1 MNQKNVLILGAGM
14 VAPPVVKYFLKKTD
28 YRIVVADQIYSKAE
42 KLAGN
47 SERTEALKL
56 DINEVKKVDGEISQ
70 ADAVISLLPY
80 TFHPVVAEYCIKQ
93 RKHLITASYVSDS
106 MRKLDERA
114 KAAGIILLNEIGLDP
129 GIDHMEAMRI
139 IHKIKDE
146 GGQIDSF
153 ISFCGGLPAPEANT
167 NPLGYK
173 FSWSPLGVLLAGKN
187 QAIYLK
193 NGRNVKVAPEDLFK
207 NPVKIN
213 IEGIGELDGYPNRNS
228 LPYIDI
234 YGIQSATTMLRGTLR
249 YKGWCAFIQAAVEI
263 GLLEEES
270 KNWKGF
276 SYESMIRELIQDT
289 GNADIKTALSDFL
302 YLDIDSDVIKTF
314 EWLGL
319 FQKKPLPLES
329 GSALDILTK
338 NLQAKIQ
345 YKKGERDMIILQHLF
360 HAKYPDGRGKKITS
374 YLIDFGIP
382 DGDTSMARTV
392 GLPLAIGAR
401 LVLEE
406 KIKEIGI
413 QIPVIPQIYR
423 PVLKELNELGIGFK
437 ETININK

>member
-1 MNQKNVLILGAGM
+1 MNQKNILILGAGM
-14 VAPPVVKYFLKKTD
+14 VAPPMIKYFIENSN

-42 KLAGN
+42 KLVGN
-47 SERTEALKL
+47 SERAEALEM
-56 DINEVKKVDGEISQ
+56 DINEVEKVDREISR

-80 TFHPVVAEYCIKQ
+80 NFHPIVAEYCIKL

-114 KAAGIILLNEIGLDP
+114 KTAGIILLNEIGLDP

-146 GGQIDSF
+146 GGQINSF
-153 ISFCGGLPAPEANT
+153 ISYCGGLPAPESNT

-187 QAIYLK
+187 PAKYLK
-193 NGRNVKVAPEDLFK
+193 NGKNVTVAPENLFK
-207 NPVKIN
+207 NPEQIN

-234 YGIQSATTMLRGTLR
+234 YGIQSVKTMLRGTLR
-249 YKGWCAFIQAAVEI
+249 YKGWCEFIQASVAI
-263 GLLEEES
+263 GLLEEKR

-276 SYESMIRELIQDT
+276 SYESMIRELIQDK

-302 YLDIDSDVIKTF
+302 QIKIDSDVIKAF
-314 EWLGL
+314 EWLGF
-319 FQKKPLPLES
+319 FQKKPLPFEP
-329 GSALDILTK
+329 GSALGILTQ
-338 NLQAKIQ
+338 NLQVKLQ
-345 YKKGERDMIILQHLF
+345 YKKGERDMIVLQHLF
-360 HAKYPDGRGKKITS
+360 HAKYPDGRIKKIAS
-374 YLIDFGIP
+374 SLIDFGIP
-382 DGDTSMARTV
+382 DGHTSMARTV
-392 GLPLAIGAR
+392 GLPLAIGTK

-406 KIKEIGI
+406 KIKETGVK
-413 QIPVIPQIYR
+413 IPVIPQIYR
-423 PVLKELNELGIGFK
+423 PVLIELNELGVGFK
-437 ETININK
+437 EIIN

>member
-1 MNQKNVLILGAGM
+1 
-14 VAPPVVKYFLKKTD
+14 
-28 YRIVVADQIYSKAE
+28 
-42 KLAGN
+42 
-47 SERTEALKL
+47 
-56 DINEVKKVDGEISQ
+56 
-70 ADAVISLLPY
+70 
-80 TFHPVVAEYCIKQ
+80 
-93 RKHLITASYVSDS
+93 
-106 MRKLDERA
+106 
-114 KAAGIILLNEIGLDP
+114 
-129 GIDHMEAMRI
+129 
-139 IHKIKDE
+139 
-146 GGQIDSF
+146 
-153 ISFCGGLPAPEANT
+153 
-167 NPLGYK
+167 
-173 FSWSPLGVLLAGKN
+173 
-187 QAIYLK
+187 
-193 NGRNVKVAPEDLFK
+193 
-207 NPVKIN
+207 
-213 IEGIGELDGYPNRNS
+213 
-228 LPYIDI
+228 
-234 YGIQSATTMLRGTLR
+234 
-249 YKGWCAFIQAAVEI
+249 
-263 GLLEEES
+263 
-270 KNWKGF
+270 
-276 SYESMIRELIQDT
+276 MIRELIQDT

-338 NLQAKIQ
+338 NLQAKLQ

>member
-1 MNQKNVLILGAGM
+1 MKQKNILILGAGM
-14 VAPPVVKYFLKKTD
+14 VAPPVIKYFLKYTD
-28 YRIVVADQIYSKAE
+28 YRIVVADQVYSKAE

-56 DINEVKKVDGEISQ
+56 DINEVKKVDGEISR
-70 ADAVISLLPY
+70 ADAVISVLPY
-80 TFHPVVAEYCIKQ
+80 TFHPLVAEYCIKQ

-139 IHKIKDE
+139 IHKIKNE

-187 QAIYLK
+187 QAKYLK
-193 NGRNVKVAPEDLFK
+193 NGRKVKITPEALFK
-207 NPVKIN
+207 NPVKIS

-234 YGIQSATTMLRGTLR
+234 YGIQSVTTMLRGTLR
-249 YKGWCAFIQAAVEI
+249 YKGWCPFIQAVVEI

-270 KNWKGF
+270 RNWKGF
-276 SYESMIRELIQDT
+276 SYESMVRELIQDA
-289 GNADIKTALSDFL
+289 GNDDIKTALSDFL
-302 YLDIDSDVIKTF
+302 HLNIDSDVIKAF
-314 EWLGL
+314 EWLGF

-329 GSALDILTK
+329 GSALDILTQ
-338 NLQAKIQ
+338 NLQVKLQ

-360 HAKYPDGRGKKITS
+360 HAKYPDGRSKKIKS
-374 YLIDFGIP
+374 SLIDFGIP

-406 KIKEIGI
+406 KIKETGI
-413 QIPVIPQIYR
+413 QIPVIPQIYQ
-423 PVLKELNELGIGFK
+423 PVLKELNALGIGFK
-437 ETININK
+437 ETIKQ

>member
-1 MNQKNVLILGAGM
+1 MIQKNILILGAGM
-14 VAPPVVKYFLKKTD
+14 VAPPVIKYFLENTD
-28 YRIVVADQIYSKAE
+28 YRIVVADQVYSKAE

-47 SERTEALKL
+47 SERAKALKL
-56 DINEVKKVDGEISQ
+56 DIHEVKKVEREISL
-70 ADAVISLLPY
+70 ADAVISVLPY
-80 TFHPVVAEYCIKQ
+80 NFHPEVAKYCIKQ

-114 KAAGIILLNEIGLDP
+114 KEAGIILLNEIGLDP

-139 IHKIKDE
+139 IHDIKDE

-187 QAIYLK
+187 QAEYLK
-193 NGRNVKVAPEDLFK
+193 NGRKVKIAPEALLK
-207 NPVKIN
+207 NPLKIN

-228 LPYIDI
+228 LPYIDT
-234 YGIQSATTMLRGTLR
+234 YGIQSTTTMLRGTLR

-263 GLLEEES
+263 GLLGEES

-276 SYESMIRELIQDT
+276 SYESMMRELIQNT

-302 YLDIDSDVIKTF
+302 HLDIDSDVIKAF

-319 FQKKPLPLES
+319 FQKKTLPLEF

-338 NLQAKIQ
+338 NLQANLQ
-345 YKKGERDMIILQHLF
+345 YRKGERDMIILQHLL
-360 HAKYPDGRGKKITS
+360 HAKYPDGRGKKVTS
-374 YLIDFGIP
+374 SLIDFGIP

-392 GLPLAIGAR
+392 GLPLAIGTR
-401 LVLEE
+401 LILEE
-406 KIKEIGI
+406 KISETGI

-423 PVLKELNELGIGFK
+423 PVLKELNALGIGFK
-437 ETININK
+437 ETIKQ

>member
-1 MNQKNVLILGAGM
+1 MKQKKILILGAGM
-14 VAPPVVKYFLKKTD
+14 VAPPAIKYFLNNTD
-28 YRIVVADQIYSKAE
+28 YRIVVVDQVYSKAE

-47 SERTEALKL
+47 SERTVALKL
-56 DINEVKKVDGEISQ
+56 NINDVKKVDEEISR
-70 ADAVISLLPY
+70 ADAVISVLPY
-80 TFHPVVAEYCIKQ
+80 TFHPEVAEYCIKQ
-93 RKHLITASYVSDS
+93 RKHLITASYVNDS

-139 IHKIKDE
+139 IHKTKDE
-146 GGQIDSF
+146 GGQIDSL

-187 QAIYLK
+187 QAEYLR

-207 NPVKIN
+207 NPEKIN

-249 YKGWCAFIQAAVEI
+249 YKGWCPFIEAAAEI
-263 GLLEEES
+263 GLLGEES
-270 KNWKGF
+270 NNWKGF
-276 SYESMIRELIQDT
+276 SYESMMRELIQET
-289 GNADIKTALSDFL
+289 GNADIKIALSNFL
-302 YLDIDSDVIKTF
+302 QLDIDSDVIKAF
-314 EWLGL
+314 EWLGFL
-319 FQKKPLPLES
+319 QRKPLPLES

-338 NLQAKIQ
+338 NLQAKLQ

-360 HAKYPDGRGKKITS
+360 YAKYPDGRCKEIKS
-374 YLIDFGIP
+374 SLIDFGIP

-401 LVLEE
+401 LILEE
-406 KIKEIGI
+406 KINETGV

-423 PVLKELNELGIGFK
+423 PVLRELKALGIGFK
-437 ETININK
+437 EIIN

>member
-1 MNQKNVLILGAGM
+1 MNQKNILIFGAGM
-14 VAPPVVKYFLKKTD
+14 VAPPVIKYFLKNTE
-28 YRIVVADQIYSKAE
+28 YRIVVADQVYSKAE

-47 SERTEALKL
+47 SERTKPIKL
-56 DINEVKKVDGEISQ
+56 DINEGTKVDEEISR
-70 ADAVISLLPY
+70 ADAVISVLPY
-80 TFHPVVAEYCIKQ
+80 AFHPVVAEYCIKQ
-93 RKHLITASYVSDS
+93 RKHLITASYVNDS

-146 GGQIDSF
+146 GGQIDSL

-187 QAIYLK
+187 QAEYLR

-207 NPVKIN
+207 NPEKIN

-249 YKGWCAFIQAAVEI
+249 YKGWCPFIEAAAEI
-263 GLLEEES
+263 GLLGEES
-270 KNWKGF
+270 NNWKGF
-276 SYESMIRELIQDT
+276 SYESMMRELIQET
-289 GNADIKTALSDFL
+289 GNADIKIALSNFL
-302 YLDIDSDVIKTF
+302 QLDIDSDVIKAF
-314 EWLGL
+314 EWLGFL
-319 FQKKPLPLES
+319 QKKPLPLES

-338 NLQAKIQ
+338 NLQAKLQ

-360 HAKYPDGRGKKITS
+360 YAKYPDGRSKEIKS
-374 YLIDFGIP
+374 SLIDFGIP

-401 LVLEE
+401 LILEE
-406 KIKEIGI
+406 KINETGV
-413 QIPVIPQIYR
+413 QIPVIPQIYL
-423 PVLKELNELGIGFK
+423 PVLRELNALGIGFK
-437 ETININK
+437 EIIN

>member
-1 MNQKNVLILGAGM
+1 MKQKKILILGAGM
-14 VAPPVVKYFLKKTD
+14 VAPPAIKYFLNNTD
-28 YRIVVADQIYSKAE
+28 YRIVVVDQVYSKAE

-56 DINEVKKVDGEISQ
+56 NINDVKKVDEEISR
-70 ADAVISLLPY
+70 ADAVISVLPY
-80 TFHPVVAEYCIKQ
+80 TFHPEIAEYCIKQ

-106 MRKLDERA
+106 MRKLNKRA
-114 KAAGIILLNEIGLDP
+114 KAVGVILLNEIGLDP
-129 GIDHMEAMRI
+129 GLDHMEAMRI

-146 GGQIDSF
+146 GGQIDCF
-153 ISFCGGLPAPEANT
+153 LSFCGGLPAPEANT

-187 QAIYLK
+187 PAKYLK
-193 NGRNVKVAPEDLFK
+193 NGINVQVAPEDLFK
-207 NPVKIN
+207 NPLKIN

-234 YGIQSATTMLRGTLR
+234 YGIQSAKTMLRGTLR
-249 YKGWCAFIQAAVEI
+249 YKGWCAFMQAAVDI

-270 KNWKGF
+270 KNRKGC
-276 SYESMIRELIQDT
+276 SYESMMRELIQDA

-302 YLDIDSDVIKTF
+302 HLDIESDVIKAF
-314 EWLGL
+314 EWLGF
-319 FQKKPLPLES
+319 FQKKPLPLVS
-329 GSALDILTK
+329 GSALDILMQ
-338 NLQAKIQ
+338 NLQAKLQ

-360 HAKYPDGRGKKITS
+360 HAQYPDGRGKKIAS
-374 YLIDFGIP
+374 SLIDFGIP
-382 DGDTSMARTV
+382 DGDSSMARTV

-406 KIKEIGI
+406 KIKETGV

-423 PVLKELNELGIGFK
+423 PVLKELNTLGIGFK
-437 ETININK
+437 EIIN

>member
-1 MNQKNVLILGAGM
+1 MNQKNVLIFGAGM
-14 VAPPVVKYFLKKTD
+14 VAPPVIKYFLENTD
-28 YRIVVADQIYSKAE
+28 YRIVVADQVYSKAK

-47 SERTEALKL
+47 TERTEALKL
-56 DINEVKKVDGEISQ
+56 DINEVKKVDKEISR
-70 ADAVISLLPY
+70 ADAVISVLPY
-80 TFHPVVAEYCIKQ
+80 TFHTVVAEYCIKQ
-93 RKHLITASYVSDS
+93 RKHLITASYISDS

-114 KAAGIILLNEIGLDP
+114 KEAGIILLNEIGLDP

-146 GGQIDSF
+146 GGQIDTF

-187 QAIYLK
+187 PAKYLK

-234 YGIQSATTMLRGTLR
+234 YGIQAATTMLRGTLR

-276 SYESMIRELIQDT
+276 SYESMMRELIQDA
-289 GNADIKTALSDFL
+289 GNADVKTALSDFL
-302 YLDIDSDVIKTF
+302 HLDVDSDVIKTF
-314 EWLGL
+314 EWLGF

-329 GSALDILTK
+329 GSALGILTQ
-338 NLQAKIQ
+338 NLQANLQ
-345 YKKGERDMIILQHLF
+345 YKKGERDMIILQHMF
-360 HAKYPDGRGKKITS
+360 HAKYPDGRGKKIVS
-374 YLIDFGIP
+374 SLIDFGIP

-392 GLPLAIGAR
+392 GLPLAIGTR
-401 LVLEE
+401 LILEK
-406 KIKEIGI
+406 KIKKTGI
-413 QIPVIPQIYR
+413 QIPVIPQIYQ
-423 PVLKELNELGIGFK
+423 PVLKELNVLGIGFK
-437 ETININK
+437 ETINQ

>member
-1 MNQKNVLILGAGM
+1 MNQKNILIFGAGM
-14 VAPPVVKYFLKKTD
+14 VAPPVIKYFLKNTE
-28 YRIVVADQIYSKAE
+28 YRIVVADQVYSKAE

-47 SERTEALKL
+47 SERTKPIKL
-56 DINEVKKVDGEISQ
+56 DINEGTKVDEEISR
-70 ADAVISLLPY
+70 ADAVISVLPY
-80 TFHPVVAEYCIKQ
+80 AFHPVVAEYCIKQ
-93 RKHLITASYVSDS
+93 RKHLITASYVNDS

-139 IHKIKDE
+139 IHKTKDE
-146 GGQIDSF
+146 GGQIDSL

-187 QAIYLK
+187 QAEYLR

-207 NPVKIN
+207 NPEKIN

-249 YKGWCAFIQAAVEI
+249 YKGWCPFIEAAAEI
-263 GLLEEES
+263 GLLGEES
-270 KNWKGF
+270 NNWKGF
-276 SYESMIRELIQDT
+276 SYESMMRELIQET
-289 GNADIKTALSDFL
+289 GNADIKIALSNFL
-302 YLDIDSDVIKTF
+302 QLDIDSDVIKAF
-314 EWLGL
+314 EWLGFL
-319 FQKKPLPLES
+319 QRKPLPLES

-338 NLQAKIQ
+338 NLQAKLQ

-360 HAKYPDGRGKKITS
+360 YAKYPDGRCKEIKS
-374 YLIDFGIP
+374 SLIDFGIP

-401 LVLEE
+401 LILEE
-406 KIKEIGI
+406 KINETGV

-423 PVLKELNELGIGFK
+423 PVLRELKALGIGFK
-437 ETININK
+437 EIIN